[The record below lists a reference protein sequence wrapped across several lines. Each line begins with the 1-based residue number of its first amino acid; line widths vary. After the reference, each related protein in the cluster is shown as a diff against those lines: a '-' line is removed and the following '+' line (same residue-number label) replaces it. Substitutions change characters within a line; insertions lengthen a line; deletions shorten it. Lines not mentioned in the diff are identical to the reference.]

1 MRRFM
6 LFVGMGYALL
16 ASAACGAGPTL
27 PLALVAV
34 RNAAATVRQLIA
46 DGHAADERDPDGLTA
61 LMWAARVGAVD
72 AMRALLDAGAD
83 PNARDHRNGWTPLI
97 HAIHKQ
103 HVDAVRVLLEHG
115 ADPNE
120 RTDLF
125 TPLMMAAAD
134 PDASVV
140 TLLLSY
146 GADPHVRG
154 NGGATALSQA
164 VSGGALTDI
173 DRPLL
178 GGCRTDAVRVLLAHD
193 PALRLPD
200 NLAGRHALWWAKF
213 HGCREVLDLVGS
225 TGRIQK

>member
-103 HVDAVRVLLEHG
+103 HVDAVRVLLEYG

-134 PDASVV
+134 RDATIVK
-140 TLLLSY
+140 LLLAH
-146 GADPHVRG
+146 GADPRARG
-154 NGGATALSQA
+154 LGGATALTQA
-164 VSGGALTDI
+164 VSGGALSDI

-178 GGCRTDAVRVLLAHD
+178 GGCHPETVRALKEHD
-193 PALRLPD
+193 PQLELPD
-200 NLAGRHALWWAKF
+200 TIAGWNALWWARF
-213 HGCREVLDLVGS
+213 HGCRAVLDLLRR
-225 TGRIQK
+225 T